1 MTREIQVET
10 EVDAPPRTV
19 WGVLTDLPAYREWN
33 PHITDASGDLREGST
48 VEIRVRSG
56 RSRSRTMPVTVA
68 AMTPERRLQ
77 WVGQVLS
84 SRLFEG
90 RHTFELEPLDD
101 DRTRFVN
108 RERLSG
114 LLVPFVVADDARR
127 GYEAMNRA
135 LSERAKRRFES
146 EADSEL

>member
-1 MTREIQVET
+1 MREILVET

-19 WGVLTDLPAYREWN
+19 WEVLADLRAYREWN
-33 PHITDASGDLREGST
+33 PHVTDARGDLREGAT

-56 RSRSRTMPVTVA
+56 LSRSRTIPVTVTEV
-68 AMTPERRLQ
+68 TPERRLE
-77 WVGQVLS
+77 WVGRVLS

-90 RHTFELEPLDD
+90 QHAFELEPLGE

-114 LLVPFVVADDARR
+114 LLVPVVVPDDARR

-135 LSERAKRRFES
+135 LSERAERRFEA
-146 EADSEL
+146 EADSEP

>member
-1 MTREIQVET
+1 MREKQVET
-10 EVDAPPRTV
+10 EIDAPPRTV
-19 WGVLTDLPAYREWN
+19 WEVLTDLSAYREWN

-48 VEIRVRSG
+48 VEIRVQSG
-56 RSRSRTMPVTVA
+56 RSQGRSIPVTVT

-77 WVGQVLS
+77 WVGRVLS

-90 RHTFELEPLDD
+90 RHTFELEPLGD
-101 DRTRFVN
+101 DRTRFMN

-114 LLVPFVVADDARR
+114 LLVPFVVPDDARR

-135 LSERAKRRFES
+135 LSERAERRFES
-146 EADSEL
+146 EVGSEP